1 MPATIFSGNNV
12 KALKSNLDL
21 NGVTKILSVNAD
33 PASGAGVAAPL
44 GSIAMDYL
52 AGKVYKKTGS
62 LDTEWQELGSGIGGI
77 NYIENSDAESGT
89 AGWSTY
95 ADAAGSAPVDG
106 TGGTA
111 NITWSRSTTSP
122 LRGVA
127 DFNLVK
133 DAVNRQGQGV
143 SYDFTIDSA
152 DQAKILTISAD
163 YEVLSGTFA
172 TGDLAVY
179 VIQDPAGTPV
189 VLQPAGYQVT
199 AGTNGNKLRLAATFQ
214 TASNVT
220 SYRLCIHVASVSALA
235 YTLAFDSVAV
245 SPQQVV
251 YGAPVTDWQDYT
263 PVITAVTTNPTLGT
277 TTVNKAR
284 WRRVGDSMQIEYQVK
299 QTSAGTAGSGLYFFA
314 LPSGYAV
321 DSSKLGYFSAHDG
334 VAGAG
339 SVTIQTASTAGT
351 GSVYAYDATRLA
363 CLFVADSI
371 GAGGVT
377 WGSANFA
384 FSNAALTVSFTAQVP
399 ILGWSSSVVVSSST
413 DTRVVAARFNTS
425 TARTTN
431 NTAPAIIYDVVQYDT
446 HGAYNSSTG
455 TYVVPVS
462 GQYKVSA
469 FALWSA
475 TASTVGHSFSLQLKR
490 NGTFVSNI
498 CGTRAQTTALATFD
512 CSGST
517 TFNLNAGDSLTF
529 GGYSDTASTTIASQ
543 PLSNWVC
550 VERISGPSQIAASES
565 VAMRAYNTSGFSVPN
580 NSVTTITGWTTSY
593 DTHGAFNA
601 STGIYTVPVSGKYR
615 VSGTLLFASSALVV
629 GQPFSLIAGQS
640 GSVSSNWVCGQSWAM
655 GNVTTAAA
663 AGGSDTIQC
672 LAGDTIAIRAYQSQG
687 AARSLSTSA
696 TENHFEITRVG
707 N

>member
-89 AGWSTY
+89 SGWSTY

-199 AGTNGNKLRLAATFQ
+199 AATVGNKVRLAATFQ

-235 YTLAFDSVAV
+235 YTLAFDSIAV

-251 YGAPVTDWQDYT
+251 YGAPVTDWQAYT
-263 PVITAVTTNPTLGT
+263 PTFTGLGT
-277 TTVNKAR
+277 VTGVEIYH
-284 WRRVGDSMQIEYQVK
+284 RRVGDKLEIKGRFTQGTGTATEARMSLPAGL
-299 QTSAGTAGSGLYFFA
+299 TAAGTDKIPSITIAGLGTLSYSSTAVPTLLTEPSVAYLTFGAQSSTTSGITKVLGNQF
-314 LPSGYAV
+314 LTPSGV
-321 DSSKLGYFSAHDG
+321 L
-334 VAGAG
+334 
-339 SVTIQTASTAGT
+339 
-351 GSVYAYDATRLA
+351 
-363 CLFVADSI
+363 
-371 GAGGVT
+371 
-377 WGSANFA
+377 
-384 FSNAALTVSFTAQVP
+384 SFTAQLP

-413 DTRVVAARFNTS
+413 DTRVVAAKSRRSANQTIPNATPTVVLFD
-425 TARTTN
+425 TTE
-431 NTAPAIIYDVVQYDT
+431 IDT
-446 HGAYNSSTG
+446 HGSMNTSGVYTI
-455 TYVVPVS
+455 PVS
-462 GQYKVSA
+462 GIYEISGQIAYGAIASA
-469 FALWSA
+469 AGYDANIRLFINGVDSDIQSSA
-475 TASTVGHSFSLQLKR
+475 TK
-490 NGTFVSNI
+490 GT
-498 CGTRAQTTALATFD
+498 ATQVDPQRF
-512 CSGST
+512 
-517 TFNLNAGDSLTF
+517 FFRKQLNAGQTVAIRAYHGVAAGLTLL
-529 GGYSDTASTTIASQ
+529 GDTTVTGISALNIVR
-543 PLSNWVC
+543 L
-550 VERISGPSQIAASES
+550 SGPSQIAASET
-565 VAMRAYNTSGFSVPN
+565 VAARYADTSGQA
-580 NSVTTITGWTTSY
+580 IGTSLGIFKFATKDF
-593 DTHGAFNA
+593 DTHGGMNT
-601 STGIYTVPVSGKYR
+601 SSGVYTAAISGKYS
-615 VSGTLLFASSALVV
+615 VDVGIFTQAILLSSTQALVLAIYKNGALFSYI
-629 GQPFSLIAGQS
+629 GQVNGNGAGVNQHIQGHDIVSL
-640 GSVSSNWVCGQSWAM
+640 N
-655 GNVTTAAA
+655 
-663 AGGSDTIQC
+663 
-672 LAGDTIAIRAYQSQG
+672 AGDTISVYISSSVAG
-687 AARSLSTSA
+687 AANTTA
-696 TENHFEITRVG
+696 GTNHFAITRIG

>member
-143 SYDFTIDSA
+143 SYDFTIDAA

-163 YEVLSGTFA
+163 YEILSGTFA

-199 AGTNGNKLRLAATFQ
+199 AATIGNKVRLAATFQ

-220 SYRLCIHVASVSALA
+220 SYRLCIHVASTSASA
-235 YTLAFDSVAV
+235 YTLAFDSIAV

-251 YGAPVTDWQDYT
+251 YGAPVTDWQAYT
-263 PVITAVTTNPTLGT
+263 PTTQGFGTISGLTAFY
-277 TTVNKAR
+277 A
-284 WRRVGDSMQIEYQVK
+284 RVGDSLRIRGFF
-299 QTSAGTAGSGLYFFA
+299 TAGTPTATQARVS
-314 LPSGYAV
+314 LPSGLSI
-321 DSSKLGYFSAHDG
+321 DSAKIGATIKIVG
-334 VAGAG
+334 VAATGYNSATFFGVTSVADPAVAG
-339 SVTIQTASTAGT
+339 SIVFSRQASTAGSTTPANGDAIIGT
-351 GSVYAYDATRLA
+351 GNTFSFDA
-363 CLFVADSI
+363 I
-371 GAGGVT
+371 
-377 WGSANFA
+377 
-384 FSNAALTVSFTAQVP
+384 VP

-550 VERISGPSQIAASES
+550 VERISGPSQIAASET

>member
-77 NYIENSDAESGT
+77 NYIENPDAESGT

-111 NITWSRSTTSP
+111 NITWSRSTTTP

-163 YEVLSGTFA
+163 YEVISGTFA

-179 VIQDPAGTPV
+179 IIQDPAGTPV

-235 YTLAFDSVAV
+235 YTLAFDSIAV

-339 SVTIQTASTAGT
+339 NVTVQTASTTGT

-363 CLFVADSI
+363 CLFVADTV

-413 DTRVVAARFNTS
+413 DTRVVAARIFK
-425 TARTTN
+425 TTN
-431 NTAPAIIYDVVQYDT
+431 QGPFSVETKLTGYTVDRDS
-446 HGAYNSSTG
+446 HGMWDSTNNRFNI
-455 TYVVPVS
+455 PVS
-462 GQYKVSA
+462 GDYQLFIQTNAVLPSG
-469 FALWSA
+469 
-475 TASTVGHSFSLQLKR
+475 TASQVPGYKINGGSTVYIGTDSNAATTVRFGGAAIVPNLKAGDYVEIYHYT
-490 NGTFVSNI
+490 NANVTVQAGTTGTF
-498 CGTRAQTTALATFD
+498 A
-512 CSGST
+512 
-517 TFNLNAGDSLTF
+517 SLT
-529 GGYSDTASTTIASQ
+529 
-543 PLSNWVC
+543 
-550 VERISGPSQIAASES
+550 RISGPSQIAASET
-565 VAMRAYNTSGFSVPN
+565 VAARYEATGNRTP
-580 NSVTTITGWTTSY
+580 TTAKAINYDTKVF
-593 DTHGAFNA
+593 DTHGAV
-601 STGIYTVPVSGKYR
+601 TTVSGDVAGWKFTAPVSGKY
-615 VSGTLLFASSALVV
+615 
-629 GQPFSLIAGQS
+629 
-640 GSVSSNWVCGQSWAM
+640 SVSLSNYMS
-655 GNVTTAAA
+655 AAA
-663 AGGSDTIQC
+663 VSTLQLCKNGSLYAWMASNNIANVAQHSTAIVDVI
-672 LAGDTIAIRAYQSQG
+672 AGDTIDIRADG
-687 AARSLSTSA
+687 TPTCVNVTAKILSVSI
-696 TENHFEITRVG
+696 HRIG

>member
-220 SYRLCIHVASVSALA
+220 SYRLCIHVASTSASA
-235 YTLAFDSVAV
+235 YTLAFDSIAV

-251 YGAPVTDWQDYT
+251 YGAPVTDWQAYT
-263 PVITAVTTNPTLGT
+263 PTTQGFGTVTNM
-277 TTVNKAR
+277 AAS
-284 WRRVGDSMQIEYQVK
+284 WRRVGDSIQLNIRFN
-299 QTSAGTAGSGLYFFA
+299 AGTPTATVAKVG
-314 LPSGYAV
+314 LPSGLSI
-321 DSSKLGYFSAHDG
+321 DSTKLNGTLNKVVGSGATDYFSATYFGPTVLAVSTTTDG
-334 VAGAG
+334 VLFGRA
-339 SVTIQTASTAGT
+339 AST
-351 GSVYAYDATRLA
+351 
-363 CLFVADSI
+363 I
-371 GAGGVT
+371 GGVSIAT
-377 WGSANFA
+377 GDNLVSSGSG
-384 FSNAALTVSFTAQVP
+384 FSFLAIVP

-413 DTRVVAARFNTS
+413 DTRVVAARYAASGSRTPTS
-425 TARTTN
+425 VKAVNYDTKTLDTHSAVTTVSGDVAGWRF
-431 NTAPAIIYDVVQYDT
+431 TAPIPGI
-446 HGAYNSSTG
+446 
-455 TYVVPVS
+455 
-462 GQYKVSA
+462 YKVAAISYQA
-469 FALWSA
+469 VAAAASVVLYKNGSFYCYLQTVNNA
-475 TASTVGHSFSLQLKR
+475 TINSASTIIELV
-490 NGTFVSNI
+490 
-498 CGTRAQTTALATFD
+498 
-512 CSGST
+512 
-517 TFNLNAGDSLTF
+517 AGDYIDVRSDGTPTLTF
-529 GGYSDTASTTIASQ
+529 LNQANTISI
-543 PLSNWVC
+543 
-550 VERISGPSQIAASES
+550 ERLSGPSVIAASET
-565 VAMRAYNTSGFSVPN
+565 VAARYESSAATSI
-580 NSVTTITGWTTSY
+580 TTVSAAIPFATRSY
-593 DTHGAFNA
+593 DTHGAFSG
-601 STGIYTVPVSGKYR
+601 STFTAPISGRYR
-615 VSGTLLFASSALVV
+615 VSAF
-629 GQPFSLIAGQS
+629 I
-640 GSVSSNWVCGQSWAM
+640 
-655 GNVTTAAA
+655 TTASVTLSTTQDLELQLYKNGSQYSDLADTVGS
-663 AGGSDTIQC
+663 GGANNYRAHGTDTVQ
-672 LAGDTIAIRAYQSQG
+672 LNAGDTIQIYARAGTTVTMFNNAQYNH
-687 AARSLSTSA
+687 LSI
-696 TENHFEITRVG
+696 ERIG